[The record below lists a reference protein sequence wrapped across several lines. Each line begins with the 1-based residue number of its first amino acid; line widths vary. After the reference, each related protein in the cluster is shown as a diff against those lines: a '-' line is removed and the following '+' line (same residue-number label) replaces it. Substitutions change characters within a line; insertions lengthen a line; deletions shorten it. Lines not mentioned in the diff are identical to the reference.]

1 MANKSS
7 MLNTNKVAAIFK
19 KSLLLSGVSLALSFS
34 ALAQDEA
41 QTPISIAKLSDARV
55 FADFTEKLPAV
66 LNYFTKAS
74 EQEVV
79 AFYQNNYG
87 EVISQERK
95 RGRLTLNFSAQQQ
108 TIRVVI
114 SQQNR
119 LRQVDVIV
127 EAGN

>member
-34 ALAQDEA
+34 ALAQDQT
-41 QTPISIAKLSDARV
+41 QTPISIPKLSDARV

-74 EQEVV
+74 EQEVI

-87 EVISQERK
+87 EIISQQRK

-108 TIRVVI
+108 AIRVVI

>member
-34 ALAQDEA
+34 ALAQDQT
-41 QTPISIAKLSDARV
+41 QTPISIAKLHDARV

-74 EQEVV
+74 EQEVI

-87 EVISQERK
+87 EVMSQERK

-108 TIRVVI
+108 AIRVVI

-127 EAGN
+127 QEGN

>member
-55 FADFTEKLPAV
+55 FADFYRKSYLQYSTISPKHLNKKLLP
-66 LNYFTKAS
+66 FIK
-74 EQEVV
+74 
-79 AFYQNNYG
+79 
-87 EVISQERK
+87 
-95 RGRLTLNFSAQQQ
+95 
-108 TIRVVI
+108 TIT
-114 SQQNR
+114 
-119 LRQVDVIV
+119 
-127 EAGN
+127 AK

>member
-1 MANKSS
+1 M
-7 MLNTNKVAAIFK
+7 
-19 KSLLLSGVSLALSFS
+19 
-34 ALAQDEA
+34 
-41 QTPISIAKLSDARV
+41 
-55 FADFTEKLPAV
+55 
-66 LNYFTKAS
+66 
-74 EQEVV
+74 
-79 AFYQNNYG
+79 
-87 EVISQERK
+87 ISQERK